1 MDYLA
6 REGNYAER
14 DDLEHLAGDVAK
26 FNETA
31 ALVDSA
37 RRIRN
42 GRTAEAVAKT
52 LVRELPADSTQE
64 QRRAVAE
71 AEVRH
76 WRNLGYDAVA
86 AVHADAKTQ
95 PHIHIAVTARRVPSG
110 VVDRSAGSVV
120 LMHRRD
126 VMADRQRF
134 AQSVNDACKP
144 AVEFFGGRDALLDQ
158 PGIEGRRPRRRIP
171 SRDWCVDGRRE
182 PAPIVI
188 EEIAMK
194 HRIEREKAVA
204 RAAARKAGQKARLGK
219 IVNATIQKAVGE
231 GKLLVPPTSGAP
243 QGGWAIL
250 PKATASKAKG
260 AADRERK
267 LSEEIE
273 RLQRRVEEAERE
285 IHDTR
290 LASQAHAVDQR
301 QRTVEAA
308 GLSTGYLAVMEA
320 QREAAQQQVTR
331 LRQMLDE
338 SRDELSRRPLPR
350 LPAILTAEQVET
362 IRGAHARLGLDPPD
376 IQTTEG
382 QSAAWA
388 VVRAEKA
395 ARSAARAA
403 PVIEVSPAR
412 SAPNVDP
419 VSLHPE
425 APADVRRATLTRLN
439 DLDRDGLT
447 AAMDATVM
455 ALNTLNR
462 RGPRHADDWYDV
474 RAFNGGIDALKHV
487 MKSRGMTSPPRAKSK
502 NGMEIG

>member
-26 FNETA
+26 FNEMA

-52 LVRELPADSTQE
+52 LVRELPADSTPE

-76 WRNLGYDAVA
+76 WRNLGYEAVA

-95 PHIHIAVTARRVPSG
+95 PHIHIAVTARHVLSG

-134 AQSVNDACKP
+134 AQSINDACKP

-231 GKLLVPPTSGAP
+231 GKLLVPPSSEAP

-301 QRTVEAA
+301 QRTVQAA

-320 QREAAQQQVTR
+320 QQQVAQ

-338 SRDELSRRPLPR
+338 SRDALSRRPLPR

-425 APADVRRATLTRLN
+425 ASADVHRATLARLN

-455 ALNTLNR
+455 ALNTLKR
-462 RGPRHADDWYDV
+462 RGPRHAEDWYCVD
-474 RAFNGGIDALKHV
+474 AFKGGIAALQHV
-487 MKSRGMTSPPRAKSK
+487 MKSRGMTPPPRAKSK